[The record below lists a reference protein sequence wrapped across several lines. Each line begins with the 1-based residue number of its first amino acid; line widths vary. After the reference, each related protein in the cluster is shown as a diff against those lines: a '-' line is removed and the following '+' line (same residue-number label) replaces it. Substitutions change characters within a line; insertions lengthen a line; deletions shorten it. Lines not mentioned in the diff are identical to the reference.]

1 MSMPAIGEMKFGPSG
16 LLPAVVQTPGGDVR
30 MVAYVNA
37 ESLAITERTGWVT
50 FWSRSR
56 NELWTKGETSG
67 NRLRFIS
74 ASLDCDGDALL
85 IIAEPQGPTCHTGS
99 TSCFKDVPAVPWL
112 DRLETLLKGRKAI
125 SDPEGS
131 YTEKLFARGPERIAK
146 KVVEEAGETAIAA
159 MALRFEPTE
168 ARRDDFLNEAAD
180 LIFHLEVLLVDAG
193 QTLADVAGILQ
204 ARHEKRQ

>member
-1 MSMPAIGEMKFGPSG
+1 MSMPAIAAMKFDASG

-30 MVAYVNA
+30 MLAYVNA
-37 ESLAITERTGWVT
+37 ESLAITEQTGWVT

-56 NELWTKGETSG
+56 SALWTKGESSG
-67 NRLRFIS
+67 NRLRFLD

-99 TSCFKDVPAVPWL
+99 SSCFTQVASVPWL
-112 DRLETLLKGRKAI
+112 DRLEGLLRQRKAV

-131 YTEKLFARGPERIAK
+131 YTEKLFARGPERIGK
-146 KVVEEAGETAIAA
+146 KVVEEAGEVVIAA
-159 MALRFEPTE
+159 MALRAEPSP

-180 LIFHLEVLLVDAG
+180 LLFHLEVLLVDQG
-193 QTLADVAGILQ
+193 HGLADAARILQ
-204 ARHEKRQ
+204 ARHETRS